1 MKRRHA
7 DLQQHIAQL
16 LAEPAYAGHPLRDAL
31 ESLWQHTHDQLS
43 RIERITHLSDGFQS
57 MAREREQD
65 ISARFD
71 RELRRLERIV
81 RISDHYQDV
90 MRDLNTAL
98 KEASSR
104 DALTSLLNRRA
115 LMEGLKEET
124 ERARRHGRSYVLA
137 MLDVDH
143 FKQINDCYGHDAGD
157 RTLLALADLLRQ
169 RMRQY
174 DWCGRWGGDE
184 FLLLLPE
191 ADIVG
196 AVSMLE
202 RIVQHVHALR
212 IPAGTEQLAFTVS
225 VGLAQYMPG
234 EKHSETLARA
244 DQALYQAKQD
254 GRDRVACL
262 PAIDVAGPEGA
273 AGSALYASGVA
284 DGA

>member
-1 MKRRHA
+1 MKRSHA
-7 DLQQHIAQL
+7 DLEQRIAQL
-16 LAEPAYAGHPLRDAL
+16 LADPAHAGHPLRDAL
-31 ESLWQHTHDQLS
+31 DELWRHTHDQLS

-65 ISARFD
+65 ITTRFD
-71 RELRRLERIV
+71 RELRRLKRIV

-104 DALTSLLNRRA
+104 DVLTSLLNRRA

-124 ERARRHGRSYVLA
+124 ERARRHGRRYVLA

-143 FKQINDCYGHDAGD
+143 FKQINDCYGHEAGD
-157 RTLLALADLLRQ
+157 RTLLALAELLRQ

-174 DWCGRWGGDE
+174 DLCGRWGGDE

-191 ADIVG
+191 AGFEG
-196 AVSMLE
+196 AVSMLD
-202 RIVQHVHALR
+202 RIVHHVRALR
-212 IPAGTEQLAFTVS
+212 IPAGTGQLTFTVS
-225 VGLAQYMPG
+225 VGVAQYSPG

-244 DQALYQAKQD
+244 DQALYQAKQE

-262 PAIDVAGPEGA
+262 LDADAAPEDAAGA
-273 AGSALYASGVA
+273 APYASGVA
-284 DGA
+284 DGS